1 MSATYKVYIPAGEW
15 LVASITAY
23 CQTHGIGNADI
34 VGIGSITNV
43 WVLLDPN
50 GTPVVRNF
58 SAGPSYEMT
67 SLLGNLTLRQGLPQF
82 DPAGLPSGTY
92 PQIDTSVPTYNAYVH
107 VHVTFANPDMSIS
120 GGHLL
125 DAQVSIGGEV
135 VLRTM
140 AGPKCVP
147 GITVDQIPADCVSDI
162 SVSVQ
167 PYGAFFNWAQCF
179 WYPLPGSQTN
189 GSKP

>member
-1 MSATYKVYIPAGEW
+1 MDGTYKIYIPAGEW
-15 LVASITAY
+15 LVANITSY

-67 SLLGNLTLRQGLPQF
+67 SLLGNVTLRQGLPRF
-82 DPAGLPSGTY
+82 DPAGLPTGGY
-92 PQIDTSVPTYNAYVH
+92 PQIDTSIPTYNAYVH
-107 VHVTFANPDMSIS
+107 AHVMFANPDMSIS

-125 DAQVSIGGEV
+125 DAQVSIGGEI

-140 AGPKCVP
+140 AGPQCVP
-147 GITVDQIPADCVSDI
+147 GITAGEIPADCVSDV
-162 SVSVQ
+162 SVTVQ
-167 PYGAFFNWAQCF
+167 PYGTFFNWAQSF
-179 WYPLPGSQTN
+179 WYPQPGSKTSGN
-189 GSKP
+189 KS